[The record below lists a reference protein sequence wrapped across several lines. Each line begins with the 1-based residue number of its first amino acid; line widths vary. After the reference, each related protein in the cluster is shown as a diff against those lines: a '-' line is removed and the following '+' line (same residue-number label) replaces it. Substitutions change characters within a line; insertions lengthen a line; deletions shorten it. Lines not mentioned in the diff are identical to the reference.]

1 MGALAGCNNQQEP
14 ETSQASSAETTATSM
29 VESTQT
35 QASSQSETSQS
46 STSSSQAASRDSSNT
61 NSTADI
67 YAQIQAA
74 FPDLVLPK
82 DIPLASGKVL
92 NAATAGSQ
100 SDASILYYGLDKQLP
115 LNDKALNEETPIAA
129 FQSKDYQSADE
140 AAAAV
145 NVTADD
151 GGQAVDLGY
160 WHYWAYARSCWLQ
173 LFELARRKLVI
184 DCSSSQSRG
193 TRSSSGCQ
201 RSGSVSGRSYAPSA

>member
-1 MGALAGCNNQQEP
+1 MKKELGLFVTLLTMGALAGCNNQQEP

-100 SDASILYYGLDKQLP
+100 SDASILYYGLDK
-115 LNDKALNEETPIAA
+115 
-129 FQSKDYQSADE
+129 
-140 AAAAV
+140 
-145 NVTADD
+145 
-151 GGQAVDLGY
+151 
-160 WHYWAYARSCWLQ
+160 
-173 LFELARRKLVI
+173 
-184 DCSSSQSRG
+184 
-193 TRSSSGCQ
+193 
-201 RSGSVSGRSYAPSA
+201 